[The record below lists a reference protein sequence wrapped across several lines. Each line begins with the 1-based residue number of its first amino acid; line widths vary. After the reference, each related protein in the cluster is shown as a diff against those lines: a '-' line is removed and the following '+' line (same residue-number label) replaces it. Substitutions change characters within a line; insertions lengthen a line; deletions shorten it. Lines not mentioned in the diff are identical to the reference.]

1 MSFFLFYNVFF
12 FPKWDSIIIIIII
25 TIIII
30 IISAGLME
38 QKWAQ
43 YIPDNCIAVI
53 SSQTLYKSH
62 SGK

>member
-12 FPKWDSIIIIIII
+12 FPKWDSIIIIII
-25 TIIII
+25 TIII
-30 IISAGLME
+30 IISAGLLE

>member
-1 MSFFLFYNVFF
+1 MSFFMSYNVFF
-12 FPKWDSIIIIIII
+12 LPKWDNIIIN
-25 TIIII
+25 I
-30 IISAGLME
+30 IISDDPLE
-38 QKWAQ
+38 QMWAQ